1 MLGLASAIS
10 SSSTPESKYSLD
22 FDGTDDY
29 LDTGATFNTTFAGSF
44 SISLWMRPDDGHPAS
59 AEYVFGSNEGDTS
72 DDSGIRLELLTS
84 TKVRFVLKSNE
95 AEVYNDTSAA
105 IFTDNAQDG
114 WTHIVCI
121 ATKNSGADTTLS
133 MYKNGSAVTLVSA
146 TGSVSEAQH
155 AAFSTVRNLYIG
167 ARNQQGTAQTFYD
180 GKIGD
185 FAIWNTALDANNVA
199 AIYNSGR
206 PTNLTF
212 NSGNYN
218 QSSALQAYY
227 KMGNGSFDDKANGAV
242 HDQHAPGFGAE
253 ILTNGD
259 FSTAGEP
266 TDSTYSLGWYAA
278 TLGQD
283 GSSISG
289 GELIITSDTSNSHY
303 GRVYATD
310 GSSDRNVITVG
321 TMYKLVY
328 TVSEISGSPRLVQY
342 NGSGYDT
349 LTGGS
354 TVGTHTFYFHRTA
367 SSQLFILSNTYTAA
381 PSTIKLS
388 SVSVKQ
394 LNGLPSL
401 TSDADGS
408 GFNFSSDAP

>member
-1 MLGLASAIS
+1 MLGLANTIS

-22 FDGTDDY
+22 FDGTDDH

-133 MYKNGSAVTLVSA
+133 MYKNGSAVTLGSA
-146 TGSVSEAQH
+146 TGSVSEAEH

-253 ILTNGD
+253 VVVNGD
-259 FSTAGEP
+259 FTGDASEWDNLVNAAIDNTTGVATISVPSEGTHSYISQNVTFTNGGTYRIDLSLKGNAAAVSQGERVRIRDNASGNGGLNHSQ
-266 TDSTYSLGWYAA
+266 TA
-278 TLGQD
+278 TLLT
-283 GSSISG
+283 
-289 GELIITSDTSNSHY
+289 GEVQNLRFYWVANSNSDKIRIARHSDNDAAY
-303 GRVYATD
+303 EIEVY
-310 GSSDRNVITVG
+310 NV
-321 TMYKLVY
+321 
-328 TVSEISGSPRLVQY
+328 S
-342 NGSGYDT
+342 
-349 LTGGS
+349 
-354 TVGTHTFYFHRTA
+354 
-367 SSQLFILSNTYTAA
+367 
-381 PSTIKLS
+381 IK
-388 SVSVKQ
+388 K
-394 LNGLPSL
+394 LNGLPGL
-401 TSDADGS
+401 TSG
-408 GFNFSSDAP
+408 GPTFTSDTP

>member
-1 MLGLASAIS
+1 MLGLANTIS

-133 MYKNGSAVTLVSA
+133 MYKNGSAVTLGSA
-146 TGSVSEAQH
+146 TGSVSEAEH

-253 ILTNGD
+253 VVVNGD
-259 FSTAGEP
+259 FTGDASEWDNLVNAAIDNTTGVATISVPSEGTHSYISQNVTFTNGGTYRIDLSLKGNAAAVSQGERVRIRDNASGNGGLNHSQ
-266 TDSTYSLGWYAA
+266 TA
-278 TLGQD
+278 TLLT
-283 GSSISG
+283 
-289 GELIITSDTSNSHY
+289 GEVQNLRFYWVANSNSDKIRIARHSDNDAAY
-303 GRVYATD
+303 EIEVY
-310 GSSDRNVITVG
+310 NV
-321 TMYKLVY
+321 
-328 TVSEISGSPRLVQY
+328 S
-342 NGSGYDT
+342 
-349 LTGGS
+349 
-354 TVGTHTFYFHRTA
+354 
-367 SSQLFILSNTYTAA
+367 
-381 PSTIKLS
+381 IK
-388 SVSVKQ
+388 K
-394 LNGLPSL
+394 LNGLPGL
-401 TSDADGS
+401 TSG
-408 GFNFSSDAP
+408 GPTFTSDTP